1 MKSSH
6 FYYIILFSFLL
17 AACKD
22 DGPGEKENSDNDVPS
37 VATNTWLLNSL
48 DNIENYSNSDPENRY
63 DINMVRNEYES
74 VQLVIQTDS
83 KKSLKIERIGNND
96 AIEFQCRKLE
106 AFNGKYDVL
115 IPCDNEIE
123 PDDKVVRA
131 WLTFKVKSE
140 AD

>member
-83 KKSLKIERIGNND
+83 KKRLKIERIGNND
-96 AIEFQCRKLE
+96 AIEFL
-106 AFNGKYDVL
+106 Y
-115 IPCDNEIE
+115 
-123 PDDKVVRA
+123 VV
-131 WLTFKVKSE
+131 
-140 AD
+140 

>member
-48 DNIENYSNSDPENRY
+48 DNIENYSNSDPENRWFVTNTKVY
-63 DINMVRNEYES
+63 SSLYKPIV
-74 VQLVIQTDS
+74 
-83 KKSLKIERIGNND
+83 KKG
-96 AIEFQCRKLE
+96 
-106 AFNGKYDVL
+106 
-115 IPCDNEIE
+115 
-123 PDDKVVRA
+123 
-131 WLTFKVKSE
+131 
-140 AD
+140 

>member
-48 DNIENYSNSDPENRY
+48 DN
-63 DINMVRNEYES
+63 
-74 VQLVIQTDS
+74 
-83 KKSLKIERIGNND
+83 
-96 AIEFQCRKLE
+96 RKL
-106 AFNGKYDVL
+106 FQLGSRKPIRYKYG
-115 IPCDNEIE
+115 
-123 PDDKVVRA
+123 
-131 WLTFKVKSE
+131 S
-140 AD
+140 

>member
-48 DNIENYSNSDPENRY
+48 DNIENYSNSDPETGYEHRAPLMRMLAADMEDAVQENLLNR
-63 DINMVRNEYES
+63 DARRGWAGVRVMPN
-74 VQLVIQTDS
+74 VAALVRS
-83 KKSLKIERIGNND
+83 FND
-96 AIEFQCRKLE
+96 
-106 AFNGKYDVL
+106 
-115 IPCDNEIE
+115 
-123 PDDKVVRA
+123 
-131 WLTFKVKSE
+131 
-140 AD
+140 

>member
-63 DINMVRNEYES
+63 DITNTKVYS
-74 VQLVIQTDS
+74 SLYKPIV
-83 KKSLKIERIGNND
+83 KK
-96 AIEFQCRKLE
+96 
-106 AFNGKYDVL
+106 V
-115 IPCDNEIE
+115 
-123 PDDKVVRA
+123 
-131 WLTFKVKSE
+131 
-140 AD
+140 

>member
-48 DNIENYSNSDPENRY
+48 
-63 DINMVRNEYES
+63 V
-74 VQLVIQTDS
+74 T
-83 KKSLKIERIGNND
+83 
-96 AIEFQCRKLE
+96 
-106 AFNGKYDVL
+106 
-115 IPCDNEIE
+115 
-123 PDDKVVRA
+123 
-131 WLTFKVKSE
+131 
-140 AD
+140 

>member
-37 VATNTWLLNSL
+37 IATNTWLLNSL

-83 KKSLKIERIGNND
+83 KKSLKIER
-96 AIEFQCRKLE
+96 CH
-106 AFNGKYDVL
+106 
-115 IPCDNEIE
+115 
-123 PDDKVVRA
+123 
-131 WLTFKVKSE
+131 
-140 AD
+140 

>member
-48 DNIENYSNSDPENRY
+48 DNIELGSRKPIRY
-63 DINMVRNEYES
+63 
-74 VQLVIQTDS
+74 
-83 KKSLKIERIGNND
+83 
-96 AIEFQCRKLE
+96 
-106 AFNGKYDVL
+106 KYG
-115 IPCDNEIE
+115 
-123 PDDKVVRA
+123 
-131 WLTFKVKSE
+131 S
-140 AD
+140 